1 MGGTAEIVDFLTAA
15 GLAPFGAHPVITPL
29 AGGVSSD
36 VFRVDLPSGPICVKQ
51 ALAQLKVAADWR
63 APVER
68 SSYEAAWLRA
78 VADLGGP
85 IVPTV
90 LAEDTERHLF
100 AMTFF
105 EANSH
110 PVWKAELAAGRVDPN
125 FAAAV
130 GKALARV
137 HSGTAGRADLAAAF
151 PTDDLFGELRLDPYL
166 LQTARAHPDLADRLE
181 GLVASALGHKLALV
195 HGDVSPKNILAGPRG
210 PVFLDAECAWYGDP
224 AFDIAFCANHLLLK
238 SIWKP
243 AHAAA
248 YLASYDALVAAYMAA
263 ADWEDAPALERRAA
277 GLLAGLLLA
286 RIDGKSP
293 VEYLTQA
300 DDKAFVRDTAR
311 TLLRADALD
320 LSGVASFWEQ
330 RRRVR

>member
-1 MGGTAEIVDFLTAA
+1 MSGAADVLDWLTEA
-15 GLAPFGAHPVITPL
+15 GLAPPGVRPAVVPL

-36 VFRVDLPSGPICVKQ
+36 VFRVDLPDGPICVKQ

-85 IVPTV
+85 IVPKV
-90 LAEDTERHLF
+90 LAEDTGRHLF

-105 EANSH
+105 EAATH
-110 PVWKAELAAGRVDPN
+110 PVWKAELAAGRVDPA
-125 FAAAV
+125 FAGSV
-130 GKALARV
+130 GRALTRV
-137 HSGTAGRADLAAAF
+137 HAGTAGRPDLAAAF
-151 PTDDLFGELRLDPYL
+151 PTDDLFRELRLDPYL
-166 LQTARAHPDLADRLE
+166 LETARAHPDLAERLT
-181 GLVASALGHKLALV
+181 ALAARTQAQKIALV
-195 HGDVSPKNILAGPRG
+195 HGDVSPKNILAGPDG

-224 AFDIAFCANHLLLK
+224 AFDLAFCANHLLLK
-238 SIWKP
+238 SVWKP

-248 YLASYDALVAAYMAA
+248 YLASYAALTDAYLAGC
-263 ADWEDAPALERRAA
+263 DWEDPRGLDRRAA
-277 GLLAGLLLA
+277 SLLAGLLLA

-293 VEYLTQA
+293 VEYLTEA
-300 DDKAFVRDTAR
+300 DDKAFVRETAR
-311 TLLRADALD
+311 ELLRADALD
-320 LSGVASFWEQ
+320 LAGVASFWEQ